1 MMFEVEKMENEEIM
15 APDYVQELVELI
27 RSGESE
33 ETIAE
38 QIDNYHD
45 NDIASALDE
54 LNDYERKKLYQI
66 LGIERVSEVF
76 AYLDDV
82 GKYLDELEL
91 EKAADIIENMDAD
104 DAVDVLEEVDEET
117 RKQLIELM
125 DEESKEDINL
135 IRSYDEDEIGSK
147 MTTNYIE
154 ISRKLSIKQAMR
166 ELIAQAE
173 ENDNIT
179 TIYVKD
185 DDNSFYGAINLKDLI
200 IARNYV
206 ELDSLISQSYPYV
219 RDHEQIADCIERLK
233 DYAEDSIPVLNET
246 NELIGVITAQD
257 IVEVVDDEMGADYAM
272 LAGMTEEA
280 ELEESVLESIKK
292 RLP

>member
-27 RSGESE
+27 RSGKSE

-125 DEESKEDINL
+125 DEESKEDN
-135 IRSYDEDEIGSK
+135 
-147 MTTNYIE
+147 
-154 ISRKLSIKQAMR
+154 
-166 ELIAQAE
+166 AQTDK
-173 ENDNIT
+173 DNHT
-179 TIYVKD
+179 
-185 DDNSFYGAINLKDLI
+185 
-200 IARNYV
+200 R
-206 ELDSLISQSYPYV
+206 DSL
-219 RDHEQIADCIERLK
+219 L
-233 DYAEDSIPVLNET
+233 
-246 NELIGVITAQD
+246 
-257 IVEVVDDEMGADYAM
+257 
-272 LAGMTEEA
+272 
-280 ELEESVLESIKK
+280 
-292 RLP
+292 